1 MSVHPFL
8 SVIIPVHNSAA
19 TLMKSVRSVIGQD
32 FDRPI
37 EIILVENGSTD
48 ASPELCR
55 QIAGENESV
64 SWVSHSPAGLSEARN
79 RGIRESKGEWVAFLD
94 SDDYLSPDFFSA
106 LFSAQEAYDADM
118 VYCNFVE
125 EWDDGRTMSEFPN
138 SGQTIFKTTPDA
150 VTDILLDKAT
160 SAAWNRIYPRIFF
173 DSHAFPE
180 GVIFEDHT
188 LMFKWVSDCHR
199 VAYVDRPLYHY
210 CHAGNGTITSDA
222 FTSNAPKMRQFIEAN
237 LSRLKFADTYGALS
251 TGERKAVLRH
261 NLNNIIH
268 FSKRYESIL
277 RSGSSYA
284 TASEIARAGELR
296 TTLLSYLSPHYIT
309 KIGLKNLT
317 RLCQIKWFM
326 KRPVCSDIATQQ
338 MEDGAGKP

>member
-1 MSVHPFL
+1 MSVNPFL

-19 TLMKSVRSVIGQD
+19 TLMKAVRSVTGQD

-55 QIAGENESV
+55 QIAGENQSV
-64 SWVSHSPAGLSEARN
+64 SWVSHCPAGLSEARN
-79 RGIRESKGEWVAFLD
+79 RGIKESRGEWIAFLD

-106 LFSAQEAYDADM
+106 LFAAQEKHDADM

-125 EWDDGRTMSEFPN
+125 EWDNGRTLSDFPN
-138 SGQTIFKTTPDA
+138 SGKTLLKSIPDA
-150 VTDILLDKAT
+150 VIDILLDKAT
-160 SAAWNRIYPRIFF
+160 SAAWNRIYPRRFF
-173 DSHAFPE
+173 DTHSFPE

-199 VAYVDRPLYHY
+199 IAYVDRPLYHY
-210 CHAGNGTITSDA
+210 CHAGTGTITSDA
-222 FTSNAPKMRQFIEAN
+222 ITSNAPKMRQFIEAN
-237 LSRLKFADTYGALS
+237 LRRLEFADSYEAL
-251 TGERKAVLRH
+251 TAGNRNAVLRH

-268 FSKRYESIL
+268 FFKRYESIL
-277 RSGSSYA
+277 CNVGAYA
-284 TASEIARAGELR
+284 TAPEISRAEELR
-296 TTLLSYLSPHYIT
+296 SILLSYLSPSHLT

-326 KRPVCSDIATQQ
+326 EKPVCSDIAAQQ
-338 MEDGAGKP
+338 RGDVAGKP